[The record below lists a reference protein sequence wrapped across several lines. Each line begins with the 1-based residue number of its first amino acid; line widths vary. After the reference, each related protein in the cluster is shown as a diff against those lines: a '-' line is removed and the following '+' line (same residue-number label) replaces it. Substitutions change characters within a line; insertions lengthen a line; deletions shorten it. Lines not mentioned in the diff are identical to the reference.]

1 MAARSMW
8 KALLIIGKEQ
18 IPVKLY
24 AALQDRDV
32 HFRLLHAK
40 DDAPV
45 KQAMVNPETEE
56 VVPKELI
63 KRGVVSSD
71 GDVVILEEE
80 ELVSLQPDPSREI
93 RLTQFLPIGAIDRRY
108 YRRPYYLGPDGSD
121 SKYAALIQLLTDSGR
136 EGVAHWVMRN
146 KSYVGALRLHEGYP
160 ILIALRHADEVI
172 AVSSIRTPKGAE
184 PNPREV
190 EMARQLIDMLAADFS
205 PEKYHDEYRNR
216 VRALVEAKAAGGG
229 KVTQLHKTRKQPA
242 QDLAKLLQA
251 SLQEKQHARRH

>member
-1 MAARSMW
+1 MW

-63 KRGVVSSD
+63 NRGVVSSD

-80 ELVSLQPDPSREI
+80 E
-93 RLTQFLPIGAIDRRY
+93 
-108 YRRPYYLGPDGSD
+108 
-121 SKYAALIQLLTDSGR
+121 
-136 EGVAHWVMRN
+136 
-146 KSYVGALRLHEGYP
+146 
-160 ILIALRHADEVI
+160 
-172 AVSSIRTPKGAE
+172 
-184 PNPREV
+184 
-190 EMARQLIDMLAADFS
+190 
-205 PEKYHDEYRNR
+205 
-216 VRALVEAKAAGGG
+216 
-229 KVTQLHKTRKQPA
+229 
-242 QDLAKLLQA
+242 
-251 SLQEKQHARRH
+251 